1 MISKRSYFYLKS
13 LDSGLFLHV
22 NFLTMKQTIFL
33 PVLALTALI
42 ASPVVAD
49 DAHENHE
56 IIEKVMKEGLKGDES
71 PLAKVLEGDSSKKET
86 KALDELIK
94 TMEGTKAPVGDQAD
108 YDEKVAELI
117 AAIGAVA
124 GGATDAPALE
134 RLDSASDCKA
144 CHSEHKPK
152 KEKK

>member
-1 MISKRSYFYLKS
+1 
-13 LDSGLFLHV
+13 
-22 NFLTMKQTIFL
+22 MKQTIFL
-33 PVLALTALI
+33 PVLALAALI

-49 DAHENHE
+49 DDHENHE
-56 IIEKVMKEGLKGDES
+56 IIEKVMKGGLKGDDS
-71 PLAKVLEGDSSKKET
+71 PLAKVLEGEASKKEA
-86 KALDELIK
+86 KELDTLIQTLK
-94 TMEGTKAPVGDQAD
+94 GTKAPVGDQAD

-134 RLDSASDCKA
+134 RLDTASDCKA
-144 CHSEHKPK
+144 CHGEHKPK